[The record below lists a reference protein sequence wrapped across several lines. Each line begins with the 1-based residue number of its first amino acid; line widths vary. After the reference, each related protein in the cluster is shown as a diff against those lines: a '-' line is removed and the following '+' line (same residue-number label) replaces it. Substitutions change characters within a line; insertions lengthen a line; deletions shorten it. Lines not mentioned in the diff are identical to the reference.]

1 MNVPDLHDWEM
12 SSGDAVALQKRLAGQ
27 VVRRNELP
35 DPVSTVA
42 GVDVSY
48 EKHGHL
54 FFAGVVVLAL
64 PSLEVIEEA
73 RAVGESNCPYVPG
86 LLSFRELP
94 IVIEAFRRVH
104 AVPDAVLVD
113 GQGLA
118 HPRGLGMACHLGLWL
133 GLPTVG
139 CAKSRLCGTHPEPGR
154 LRGDSVPL
162 VLHDEPVGAVLTTR
176 NNVKPLYVSPG
187 HLVDIPA
194 AVSLVLSCCTRYRMP
209 EPTRLAHH
217 LTNRLRKEAKRN
229 T

>member
-1 MNVPDLHDWEM
+1 MKVPDLHDWEM
-12 SSGDAVALQKRLAGQ
+12 SPRDALALQKELAAQ
-27 VVRRNELP
+27 VGLRNKLP
-35 DPVSTVA
+35 DPVATVA

-48 EKHGHL
+48 EKHGHH
-54 FFAGVVVLAL
+54 FFAGVVVLSL
-64 PSLEVIEEA
+64 PSLEIIEQA
-73 RAVGESNCPYVPG
+73 RAVGESTFPYVPG

-94 IVIEAFRRVH
+94 LVIEAFRRLH
-104 AVPDAVLVD
+104 TVPDAVLVD

-139 CAKSRLCGTHPEPGR
+139 CAKSRLCGTHPEPGP

-162 VLHDEPVGAVLTTR
+162 VLGEKTVGAVLTTR
-176 NNVKPLYVSPG
+176 SNVKPLYISPG

-194 AVSLVLSCCTRYRMP
+194 AVSLVLSCCSRYRLP
-209 EPTRLAHH
+209 EPTRLAHL
-217 LTNRLRKEAKRN
+217 LTNRLRRAAKRN